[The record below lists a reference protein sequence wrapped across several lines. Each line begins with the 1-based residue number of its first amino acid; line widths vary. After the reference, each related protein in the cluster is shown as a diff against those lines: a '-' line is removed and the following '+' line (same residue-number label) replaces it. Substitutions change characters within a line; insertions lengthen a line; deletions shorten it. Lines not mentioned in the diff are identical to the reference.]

1 MTVRPRVSA
10 ISGVTPG
17 VISGAALSALALA
30 LTGCSSQGTI
40 GTSAPGAAGGPL
52 PGAASPT
59 PAGPTSAASG
69 TGTPSSASTDSSAS
83 SASAGS
89 SATAPSS
96 QDPSALASS
105 LKTLNTLW
113 TDVGCKTALAGFST
127 YLYAQQQGP
136 AQGIA
141 AIPGALPKIR
151 AGAQQTKKPG
161 AAQAITKMAAD
172 LQAEYSQ
179 AQQGKTPDKGP
190 VKQDFQIMGNIC
202 SQP

>member
-1 MTVRPRVSA
+1 MTVRLRASV
-10 ISGVTPG
+10 IPG
-17 VISGAALSALALA
+17 LALSALALA
-30 LTGCSSQGTI
+30 GCASQGTI
-40 GTSAPGAAGGPL
+40 GTSAAGAAGGSL
-52 PGAASPT
+52 PGAASST
-59 PAGPTSAASG
+59 PAGGTSA
-69 TGTPSSASTDSSAS
+69 TGTSAPSSASTDSSAPSAPAS
-83 SASAGS
+83 SSQA
-89 SATAPSS
+89 APSS

-105 LKTLNTLW
+105 LKTLNSLW
-113 TDVGCKTALAGFST
+113 TDPGCKTALAGFST
-127 YLYAQQQGP
+127 FLYAQEQGQ

-161 AAQAITKMAAD
+161 ASQPINKLAAD
-172 LQAEYSQ
+172 LQTMYSQ

>member
-1 MTVRPRVSA
+1 MTVRLRASV
-10 ISGVTPG
+10 IPG
-17 VISGAALSALALA
+17 LALSALALA
-30 LTGCSSQGTI
+30 GCASQGTI
-40 GTSAPGAAGGPL
+40 GTSAAGAAGGPL
-52 PGAASPT
+52 PGAANSPSST
-59 PAGPTSAASG
+59 PAGNSSATGTSA
-69 TGTPSSASTDSSAS
+69 PSSAST
-83 SASAGS
+83 GS
-89 SATAPSS
+89 SAPSAPASSSPAAPSS

-113 TDVGCKTALAGFST
+113 TDPGCKTALAGFST
-127 YLYAQQQGP
+127 YLYAQEQGP

-161 AAQAITKMAAD
+161 AALPINKLAAD
-172 LQAEYSQ
+172 LQTMYSQ